1 MYCEHFGVNR
11 PPFRITPDTQ
21 LFFTGASRGA
31 VLDAMVYAISR
42 GEGIIKVVGEV
53 GSGKTMLCRM
63 LGVSLP
69 DRVEVV
75 YLANPRMAPDDILRA
90 IAFEMRLPLEAGMD
104 RLQVMQVLQ
113 QRLLA
118 MHAEDRQV
126 VVFVEEAQ
134 GMPLETLEEIRLL
147 SNLETQQHKLL
158 QMVLFGQPELEE
170 KIAVP
175 EIRQLK
181 ERITH
186 SFELPPFGAR
196 DVRAYLGLRMGAAG
210 YRGPE
215 VFSDRAI
222 RRMVRVSQGLVRRV
236 NILADKAL
244 LAAYASGEHRV
255 TGRHV
260 KAAASDSEFSR
271 AGRRSGRRIAV
282 AVGAVAASVA
292 AGALVAANLNTASL
306 SQWLGAGTD
315 DPMVALDAAHTVL
328 KLEAMAEARRPA
340 GARPPVESAPGNG
353 TQVTPRI
360 SAGRA
365 DGP

>member
-1 MYCEHFGVNR
+1 MYCEHFGVSR
-11 PPFRITPDTQ
+11 PPFRITPDTR
-21 LFFTGASRGA
+21 LFFTGARRGA
-31 VLDAMVYAISR
+31 ILDAMVYAISR

-63 LGVSLP
+63 LGESLP
-69 DRVEVV
+69 ESVEVV

-90 IAFEMRLPLEAGMD
+90 IAFEMKLPLEAGVD
-104 RLQVMQVLQ
+104 RLQTMQVLQ

-118 MHAEDRQV
+118 MHADDRQV

-134 GMPLETLEEIRLL
+134 GVPLETLEEIRLL
-147 SNLETQQHKLL
+147 SNIETQQHKLL

-186 SFELPPFGAR
+186 SFELPPFSAR

-222 RRMVRVSQGLVRRV
+222 RRITRSSQGLVRRV
-236 NILADKAL
+236 NILADKGL
-244 LAAYASGEHRV
+244 LAAYVSGTHCV

-260 KAAASDSEFSR
+260 KAAARDSEFSR
-271 AGRRSGRRIAV
+271 PGRRGGWRIGFAL
-282 AVGAVAASVA
+282 GAAAASVA
-292 AGALVAANLNTASL
+292 AGALVAAQLNTASQF
-306 SQWLGAGTD
+306 QWLGAGAENPVAGLAATHPSL
-315 DPMVALDAAHTVL
+315 PM
-328 KLEAMAEARRPA
+328 EAVPEGPRPA
-340 GARPPVESAPGNG
+340 GAQPPVESAPEEG
-353 TQVTPRI
+353 TRLTARI
-360 SAGRA
+360 PAGRA
-365 DGP
+365 GGP